1 MIQFEH
7 VSKSYG
13 KTPVLKDLNFTI
25 PDGQFVVLIGPS
37 GCGKTTTMKM
47 INRLLEP
54 DSGTILIDGKD
65 IHSQD
70 KVELRRHIGYVIQQI
85 GLFPNMTVAQNIC
98 VVPKLLKYDKARC
111 DEIVQEM
118 LQLVHMEQYAN
129 KYPSELSGGQQQRIG
144 VLRALAASPP
154 IVLMD
159 EPFSALDPLT
169 REALQDEVKNLQ
181 QKLNKT
187 IVFVSHDMSEA
198 LKLADIIIFM
208 AAGEM
213 VQMASP
219 EEMLEHPANDL
230 VRTFMGKH
238 TPDTA
243 PSKVESF
250 MRTNVFSVRK
260 DRGVLECAERMA
272 RGSVDTL
279 LVTDEQNRYLGT
291 VSIGDIRHWGRELTS
306 IEPLIRQTARTVRV
320 GDEAKESFDYLLD
333 SGANYVVVLNAD
345 DTIAGIVTK
354 TSVARSVAENLWG
367 DVQMMTSDP
376 GLRRRPAA
384 GHRTAHGVCAG
395 LRGHRLCGGTGV
407 RHPPLP
413 DPPVALR
420 HHHPDPLHLPDH
432 PRPGVHRRAV
442 HLVGQHL
449 SHGDRGPERLRHV
462 PGAEKH
468 LHRHPGGGA
477 HSTSRRPRAAACPRF
492 QTLVRVELPLAMPV
506 IIAGLRMAAIYTVS
520 WAVLASMIGLGG
532 LGDFVYRGT
541 SSNNNTLILLGAIPA
556 ALLAIV
562 FGAVIDLLQK
572 KVTPRGLRKEAGK

>member
-1 MIQFEH
+1 MAEEKKKIIQFKNI
-7 VSKSYG
+7 VKSFEDG
-13 KTPVLKDLNFTI
+13 QVVLKGVSLDIYENE
-25 PDGQFVVLIGPS
+25 FVTLLGPS
-37 GCGKTTTMKM
+37 GCGKTTLLRILGGFLQPSEGKVLFDGEDIVSVPPYKRE
-47 INRLLEP
+47 IN
-54 DSGTILIDGKD
+54 TVFQK
-65 IHSQD
+65 
-70 KVELRRHIGYVIQQI
+70 YA
-85 GLFPNMTVAQNIC
+85 LFPHMDVYDNIAFGLTLKKE
-98 VVPKLLKYDKARC
+98 PKDVIEQKVMR
-111 DEIVQEM
+111 M
-118 LQLVHMEQYAN
+118 LRLVSLEDYAHRN
-129 KYPSELSGGQQQRIG
+129 VTELSGGQQQRIG

-169 REALQDEVKNLQ
+169 RESLQDEVKNLQ

-208 AAGEM
+208 AAGEI

-291 VSIGDIRHWGRELTS
+291 ISIGDIRHWGRELTS

-367 DVQMMTSDP
+367 
-376 GLRRRPAA
+376 
-384 GHRTAHGVCAG
+384 
-395 LRGHRLCGGTGV
+395 
-407 RHPPLP
+407 
-413 DPPVALR
+413 
-420 HHHPDPLHLPDH
+420 
-432 PRPGVHRRAV
+432 
-442 HLVGQHL
+442 
-449 SHGDRGPERLRHV
+449 
-462 PGAEKH
+462 
-468 LHRHPGGGA
+468 
-477 HSTSRRPRAAACPRF
+477 
-492 QTLVRVELPLAMPV
+492 
-506 IIAGLRMAAIYTVS
+506 
-520 WAVLASMIGLGG
+520 
-532 LGDFVYRGT
+532 
-541 SSNNNTLILLGAIPA
+541 
-556 ALLAIV
+556 
-562 FGAVIDLLQK
+562 
-572 KVTPRGLRKEAGK
+572 EAK

>member
-1 MIQFEH
+1 MLRFDH
-7 VSKSYG
+7 VSLSYG
-13 KTPVLKDLNFTI
+13 SQKILNDLCFEI
-25 PDGQFVVLIGPS
+25 EEGQFAVLIGPS
-37 GCGKTTTMKM
+37 GCGKTTTLKM
-47 INRLLEP
+47 INRLIQP
-54 DSGTILIDGKD
+54 DTGKIYLNEED
-65 IHSQD
+65 ITSKD

-118 LQLVHMEQYAN
+118 LQLVHMEQSAN

-169 REALQDEVKNLQ
+169 RESLQDEVKNLQ

-208 AAGEM
+208 AAGVI

-291 VSIGDIRHWGRELTS
+291 ISIGDIRHWGRELTS

-367 DVQMMTSDP
+367 DS
-376 GLRRRPAA
+376 
-384 GHRTAHGVCAG
+384 
-395 LRGHRLCGGTGV
+395 
-407 RHPPLP
+407 
-413 DPPVALR
+413 
-420 HHHPDPLHLPDH
+420 
-432 PRPGVHRRAV
+432 
-442 HLVGQHL
+442 
-449 SHGDRGPERLRHV
+449 
-462 PGAEKH
+462 K
-468 LHRHPGGGA
+468 
-477 HSTSRRPRAAACPRF
+477 
-492 QTLVRVELPLAMPV
+492 
-506 IIAGLRMAAIYTVS
+506 
-520 WAVLASMIGLGG
+520 
-532 LGDFVYRGT
+532 
-541 SSNNNTLILLGAIPA
+541 
-556 ALLAIV
+556 
-562 FGAVIDLLQK
+562 
-572 KVTPRGLRKEAGK
+572 

>member
-54 DSGTILIDGKD
+54 DSGTIRIDGQD

-118 LQLVHMEQYAN
+118 LQLVHMEQSAN

-169 REALQDEVKNLQ
+169 RESLQDEVKNLQ

-208 AAGEM
+208 AAGEI

-279 LVTDEQNRYLGT
+279 LVTD
-291 VSIGDIRHWGRELTS
+291 RELTS

-367 DVQMMTSDP
+367 DS
-376 GLRRRPAA
+376 
-384 GHRTAHGVCAG
+384 
-395 LRGHRLCGGTGV
+395 
-407 RHPPLP
+407 
-413 DPPVALR
+413 
-420 HHHPDPLHLPDH
+420 
-432 PRPGVHRRAV
+432 
-442 HLVGQHL
+442 
-449 SHGDRGPERLRHV
+449 
-462 PGAEKH
+462 K
-468 LHRHPGGGA
+468 
-477 HSTSRRPRAAACPRF
+477 
-492 QTLVRVELPLAMPV
+492 
-506 IIAGLRMAAIYTVS
+506 
-520 WAVLASMIGLGG
+520 
-532 LGDFVYRGT
+532 
-541 SSNNNTLILLGAIPA
+541 
-556 ALLAIV
+556 
-562 FGAVIDLLQK
+562 
-572 KVTPRGLRKEAGK
+572 

>member
-1 MIQFEH
+1 MLRFEH
-7 VSKSYG
+7 VSLSYG
-13 KTPVLKDLNFTI
+13 SQKIIDDISFEI
-25 PDGQFVVLIGPS
+25 QEGQMAVLIGSS
-37 GCGKTTTMKM
+37 GCGKTTTLKM
-47 INRLLEP
+47 INRLIEP
-54 DSGTILIDGKD
+54 TSGKIYINGKD
-65 IHSQD
+65 IAAQD
-70 KVELRRHIGYVIQQI
+70 RVELRRHIGYVIQQI

-98 VVPKLLKYDKARC
+98 VVPNLLKYSKEACDK
-111 DEIVQEM
+111 IVHE
-118 LQLVHMEQYAN
+118 LLELVNLPYEQYAH
-129 KYPSELSGGQQQRIG
+129 KYPSEMSGGQQQRIG
-144 VLRALAASPP
+144 ILRALAASPP

-159 EPFSALDPLT
+159 EPFSALDPMT
-169 REALQDEVKNLQ
+169 RRTLQQEVRSLQ

-208 AAGEM
+208 AAGEI

-291 VSIGDIRHWGRELTS
+291 ISIGDIRHWGRELTS

-367 DVQMMTSDP
+367 DS
-376 GLRRRPAA
+376 
-384 GHRTAHGVCAG
+384 
-395 LRGHRLCGGTGV
+395 
-407 RHPPLP
+407 
-413 DPPVALR
+413 
-420 HHHPDPLHLPDH
+420 
-432 PRPGVHRRAV
+432 
-442 HLVGQHL
+442 
-449 SHGDRGPERLRHV
+449 
-462 PGAEKH
+462 K
-468 LHRHPGGGA
+468 
-477 HSTSRRPRAAACPRF
+477 
-492 QTLVRVELPLAMPV
+492 
-506 IIAGLRMAAIYTVS
+506 
-520 WAVLASMIGLGG
+520 
-532 LGDFVYRGT
+532 
-541 SSNNNTLILLGAIPA
+541 
-556 ALLAIV
+556 
-562 FGAVIDLLQK
+562 
-572 KVTPRGLRKEAGK
+572 

>member
-54 DSGTILIDGKD
+54 DTGSIRIDGND
-65 IHSQD
+65 VHSQD

-169 REALQDEVKNLQ
+169 RESLQDEVKSLQ

-208 AAGEM
+208 SAGEI

-238 TPDTA
+238 TPDTV
-243 PSKVESF
+243 PTKVESF
-250 MRTNVFSVRK
+250 MRTNVASVRR

-291 VSIGDIRHWGRELTS
+291 ISIGDIRHWGRELTS

-367 DVQMMTSDP
+367 DS
-376 GLRRRPAA
+376 
-384 GHRTAHGVCAG
+384 
-395 LRGHRLCGGTGV
+395 
-407 RHPPLP
+407 
-413 DPPVALR
+413 
-420 HHHPDPLHLPDH
+420 
-432 PRPGVHRRAV
+432 
-442 HLVGQHL
+442 
-449 SHGDRGPERLRHV
+449 
-462 PGAEKH
+462 K
-468 LHRHPGGGA
+468 
-477 HSTSRRPRAAACPRF
+477 
-492 QTLVRVELPLAMPV
+492 
-506 IIAGLRMAAIYTVS
+506 
-520 WAVLASMIGLGG
+520 
-532 LGDFVYRGT
+532 
-541 SSNNNTLILLGAIPA
+541 
-556 ALLAIV
+556 
-562 FGAVIDLLQK
+562 
-572 KVTPRGLRKEAGK
+572 

>member
-1 MIQFEH
+1 MIRFEH
-7 VSKSYG
+7 VCKSYG
-13 KTPVLKDLNFTI
+13 KTPILKDLNFTI

-54 DSGTILIDGKD
+54 DSGTVSIDGQD
-65 IHSQD
+65 IHQQD

-98 VVPKLLKYDKARC
+98 VVPKLLKYDKAKC
-111 DEIVQEM
+111 DEIVQQM

-159 EPFSALDPLT
+159 EPFSALDPMT
-169 REALQDEVKNLQ
+169 RESLQDEVKSLQ

-198 LKLADIIIFM
+198 LKLADVIIFM
-208 AAGEM
+208 ASGEV

-238 TPDTA
+238 TPDAA
-243 PSKVESF
+243 PTKVESF
-250 MRTNVFSVRK
+250 MRTNVASVRR

-279 LVTDEQNRYLGT
+279 LVTDEQNRYLGII
-291 VSIGDIRHWGRELTS
+291 SIGDIRHWGRELTS

-333 SGANYVVVLNAD
+333 SGANSVVVLNAD

-367 DVQMMTSDP
+367 
-376 GLRRRPAA
+376 
-384 GHRTAHGVCAG
+384 
-395 LRGHRLCGGTGV
+395 
-407 RHPPLP
+407 
-413 DPPVALR
+413 
-420 HHHPDPLHLPDH
+420 
-432 PRPGVHRRAV
+432 
-442 HLVGQHL
+442 
-449 SHGDRGPERLRHV
+449 
-462 PGAEKH
+462 
-468 LHRHPGGGA
+468 
-477 HSTSRRPRAAACPRF
+477 
-492 QTLVRVELPLAMPV
+492 
-506 IIAGLRMAAIYTVS
+506 
-520 WAVLASMIGLGG
+520 
-532 LGDFVYRGT
+532 
-541 SSNNNTLILLGAIPA
+541 
-556 ALLAIV
+556 
-562 FGAVIDLLQK
+562 
-572 KVTPRGLRKEAGK
+572 EAK